1 MSNTYLDAIDR
12 TYGELLQKISRSMSK
27 HGILSPPRRHD
38 VGDRFVH
45 SVSTMPTLVIFMSTM
60 AHDRHGW
67 YKTIAD
73 IRMAG
78 IYTDVTPVMNPHDA
92 GAVCEDKS
100 YKIAICTSEE
110 KEILLKNG
118 WAIGNIIVS
127 APNMDKGA
135 ALKALV
141 RAWLAT
147 WIK

>member
-1 MSNTYLDAIDR
+1 MSNTYFEVIDR
-12 TYGELLQKISRSMSK
+12 TYGQLMQKISDSMSK
-27 HGILSPPRRHD
+27 NGILSPPRRHD
-38 VGDRFVH
+38 VGDRFIH
-45 SVSTMPTLVIFMSTM
+45 SVSVMPALLVFMSTR

-67 YKTIAD
+67 HKAID
-73 IRMAG
+73 NIREAG
-78 IYTDVTPVMNPHDA
+78 IYTGVTPVTNPYDA

-127 APNMDKGA
+127 VPNMDKA
-135 ALKALV
+135 TALKGLV
-141 RAWLAT
+141 RAWIAT